1 MLEDKCCVVTC
12 DKTLDQN
19 YWDNQYKADT
29 TGWDLGEISPPIKSY
44 INKIQNKEISILIP
58 GCGNAYE
65 AEYLVMQG
73 FTNVTVIDI
82 APTLVYLLQNKFANN
97 PNITILLGDFF
108 EHQNTYDLILEQ
120 TFFCALPPTLRQKYV
135 WKTHQLLSS
144 NGILAGLLFNRD
156 FEVNPPFG
164 GNKEEYESLF
174 QHAFVVNSFGLTKN
188 SIPKRLNSEL
198 FFEFQKN
205 NFSQVHL
212 YQFEGIKS
220 NVCKSKVTHKYL
232 EIEKVLNVS
241 MNNDC
246 TEILIA
252 STSEIDL
259 KVLQDIISYDLEY
272 KIALY

>member
-1 MLEDKCCVVTC
+1 MLEDKCCVITC

-120 TFFCALPPTLRQKYV
+120 TFFCALPPTLRQKYI
-135 WKTHQLLSS
+135 WKMHQLLSS
-144 NGILAGLLFNRD
+144 NGVLAGLLFNRD
-156 FEVNPPFG
+156 FEVSPPFG
-164 GNKEEYESLF
+164 GNRNEYDALF
-174 QHAFVVNSFGLTKN
+174 NHAFVFNSFEIAVN
-188 SIPKRLNSEL
+188 SIPKRMNAEL
-198 FFEFQKN
+198 FFEFKKN
-205 NFSQVHL
+205 NFSKVHL
-212 YQFEGIKS
+212 YLFEGITCIG
-220 NVCKSKVTHKYL
+220 CKSSVTQKYL
-232 EIEKVLNVS
+232 EIEGVENVS
-241 MNNDC
+241 MNSDFS
-246 TEILIA
+246 EILIVSA
-252 STSEIDL
+252 SEIDL
-259 KVLQDIISYDLEY
+259 KVLQDIISYETEY
-272 KIALY
+272 KITKL